1 MSPTYGALFA
11 GMGGLELGVQAVL
24 GGHTLWHSE
33 FDAAASRVLAHHWPD
48 VPNLGD
54 ITEIDWD
61 STPRVNVLTGGSPC
75 QDVSSAGARRGMKP
89 GTRSGLWASMSDA
102 IQILKPDLVVWENV
116 RGVLSAEA
124 HSDLEPCP
132 GCVGDERGGVVLRA
146 LGRVLGDL
154 ANIGYDAWWCG
165 LRAADVGAPHGR
177 YREFVYAW
185 PTGAQSNT
193 RQLIDR
199 DSGDTEDTDLK
210 PGHER
215 RSTAPGQAPPGRAWA
230 DARGRS
236 DAPSPHSNDH
246 GRRLGFDSGHAT
258 ELPRATGYRA
268 SAPDPT
274 SNGRHEWRAEPTRFI
289 RRPDAPLSSASPAP
303 SADRIDPRV
312 EQVTLTGGSH
322 QADDSRRDPAFPD
335 AERRRRD
342 RGARHEVSDSV
353 GRAVAARDRSAPADT
368 DLGGL
373 DIVGRVE
380 TVLRDAYGC
389 HRSHGH
395 GAHSDPEAWGAYA
408 PAVARWETISGRAA
422 PAPTE
427 PAPRGGRRLA
437 PEFPEWM
444 MGLPPG
450 HVTAVPGVTR
460 SDQLKI
466 IGDGVCPQQAAAAT
480 AMFRSCFLRENT
492 EPPR

>member
-11 GMGGLELGVQAVL
+11 GMGGLELGVQSVL

-33 FDAAASRVLAHHWPD
+33 FDTAASKVLAHHWPD

-54 ITEIDWD
+54 ITEIDWAT
-61 STPRVNVLTGGSPC
+61 TPRVNVLTGGSPC
-75 QDVSSAGARRGMKP
+75 QDVSTAGARRGMKP

-154 ANIGYDAWWCG
+154 ADIGYDAWWCG

-177 YREFVYAW
+177 YRVFVFAW
-185 PTGAQSNT
+185 PADTTSNT
-193 RQLIDR
+193 RRLID
-199 DSGDTEDTDLK
+199 GDRRAAADT
-210 PGHER
+210 
-215 RSTAPGQAPPGRAWA
+215 
-230 DARGRS
+230 
-236 DAPSPHSNDH
+236 NDH
-246 GRRLGFDSGHAT
+246 GRRFGLDSGHAA
-258 ELPRATGYRA
+258 ELPRATGCRA

-274 SNGRHEWRAEPTRFI
+274 SNGRHEGRDEPTRFI

-303 SADRIDPRV
+303 NADRIDPRV

-342 RGARHEVSDSV
+342 RGARHEVRDSV

-368 DLGGL
+368 DLSGL
-373 DIVGRVE
+373 DIVGRGE

-395 GAHSDPEAWGAYA
+395 GAHSDPEALGAYA
-408 PAVARWETISGRAA
+408 PAVAR
-422 PAPTE
+422 
-427 PAPRGGRRLA
+427 
-437 PEFPEWM
+437 
-444 MGLPPG
+444 
-450 HVTAVPGVTR
+450 
-460 SDQLKI
+460 
-466 IGDGVCPQQAAAAT
+466 
-480 AMFRSCFLRENT
+480 
-492 EPPR
+492 

>member
-1 MSPTYGALFA
+1 MSLTYGALFA
-11 GMGGLELGVQAVL
+11 GMGGLELGVQTIL
-24 GGHTLWHSE
+24 GGRTLWHSE
-33 FDAAASRVLAHHWPD
+33 FDAAASRVLAHHWPN

-54 ITEIDWD
+54 ITEIDWAT
-61 STPRVNVLTGGSPC
+61 TPRVNVLTGGSPC
-75 QDVSSAGARRGMKP
+75 QDVSTAGARRGMKP

-124 HSDLEPCP
+124 HSELEPCT
-132 GCVGDERGGVVLRA
+132 GCVGDERGGAVLRA

-154 ANIGYDAWWCG
+154 ADIRYDAWWCG

-177 YREFVYAW
+177 YRVFVFAW
-185 PTGAQSNT
+185 PT
-193 RQLIDR
+193 
-199 DSGDTEDTDLK
+199 
-210 PGHER
+210 
-215 RSTAPGQAPPGRAWA
+215 
-230 DARGRS
+230 
-236 DAPSPHSNDH
+236 
-246 GRRLGFDSGHAT
+246 
-258 ELPRATGYRA
+258 
-268 SAPDPT
+268 DPT
-274 SNGRHEWRAEPTRFI
+274 SNGRHEGRAEPTRFI

-303 SADRIDPRV
+303 NADRIDPRV

-342 RGARHEVSDSV
+342 RGARHEVRDSV

-380 TVLRDAYGC
+380 TVLRDAYGR

-395 GAHSDPEAWGAYA
+395 GAHSEPEAWGAYA

-437 PEFPEWM
+437 AEFPEWM
-444 MGLPPG
+444 MGLPAG
-450 HVTAVPGVTR
+450 HVTAVPGVNR

-466 IGDGVCPQQAAAAT
+466 IGNGVCPQQAAAAT
-480 AMFRSCFLRENT
+480 AMFRSCFLREHT
-492 EPPR
+492 EPQR